1 MSCPHLS
8 RVAALRKSS
17 HPDWFPTMI
26 LWVYDTKP
34 EDYLPYLCGLNYT
47 NREIEVILQH
57 KVACN
62 FSSHISALPASR
74 LSEFWVFRLC
84 IMLRL
89 QLGIRQTVEF
99 DSPFA
104 KEYDEMQYILRGFY
118 SKTCNE
124 ETVRRDIRRRSS
136 RSDAS
141 APLRAAVLGEFEAV
155 LVHTF
160 LLFLLTPFRTIVML
174 FGSFHGI
181 LRRSPDAVENFEVEK
196 NISWVNP
203 DPKLPPAPVS
213 PEMMPK
219 DRREMKVSVR
229 QVLAEGE
236 DQNSHHH
243 MKPSRNEESDP
254 PGAER
259 GCPGSPDYVIKNRH

>member
-124 ETVRRDIRRRSS
+124 EGLNYGPFMMLSRDIQELSLYCLYYFSNLDSAILQSLVSCCLRSPS
-136 RSDAS
+136 ADISSAMAIEVSSTIAAEASLGHGGQGQPRIAS
-141 APLRAAVLGEFEAV
+141 AMTASAMETSLAMASDPDW
-155 LVHTF
+155 
-160 LLFLLTPFRTIVML
+160 
-174 FGSFHGI
+174 
-181 LRRSPDAVENFEVEK
+181 RSPGP
-196 NISWVNP
+196 IC
-203 DPKLPPAPVS
+203 
-213 PEMMPK
+213 
-219 DRREMKVSVR
+219 RC
-229 QVLAEGE
+229 
-236 DQNSHHH
+236 
-243 MKPSRNEESDP
+243 SDLF
-254 PGAER
+254 
-259 GCPGSPDYVIKNRH
+259 